1 MLKIIN
7 KSIVLLFLNMVYST
21 SLKSQIKPENEFW
34 ISSGITS
41 ELLSVNATNV
51 GNFKNRNRIGASIGI
66 ERRHYLNES
75 FNINYGIHIKSF
87 RKSFVFKPN
96 EVFIEDLNLCIPVLL
111 NYHLKFNKH
120 HFGNFSMGLNGVV
133 YTAGKASY
141 STLDYEVQV
150 ERRTGIFPN
159 LVIGFGYK
167 FLRKKSFEVNL
178 LYNMGFFQR
187 KVEIVRYVP
196 SNSDVRLENNG
207 SFVELEF
214 KFRINKS
221 S

>member
-1 MLKIIN
+1 MSSKNLII
-7 KSIVLLFLNMVYST
+7 LFICMISSST
-21 SLKSQIKPENEFW
+21 LQCQIESKNEFW
-34 ISSGITS
+34 ISTGITS
-41 ELLSVNATNV
+41 ELLSVNSTNV
-51 GNFKNRNRIGASIGI
+51 GSFKNRNRIGASIGI
-66 ERRHYLNES
+66 ERRSYLNKK
-75 FNINYGIHIKSF
+75 FNINYGIQVKSF
-87 RKSFVFKPN
+87 RKSYVFSPN
-96 EVFIEDLNLCIPVLL
+96 EVFIEDLNLCIPVLF
-111 NYHLKFNKH
+111 NYHLELNKH
-120 HFGNFSMGLNGVV
+120 HFGNFNMGLNGVV
-133 YTAGKASY
+133 STVDKASY
-141 STLDYEVQV
+141 STLDYEVQI

-167 FLRKKSFEVNL
+167 FIRKISFEINL

-187 KVEIVRYVP
+187 KVETVWYVP

>member
-1 MLKIIN
+1 MISKNLYI
-7 KSIVLLFLNMVYST
+7 LFLYIICSNI
-21 SLKSQIKPENEFW
+21 LQGQIESKNEFW
-34 ISSGITS
+34 ISAGITS

-51 GNFKNRNRIGASIGI
+51 GGFKNRNRIGASIGI
-66 ERRHYLNES
+66 ERRNYLNEK
-75 FNINYGIHIKSF
+75 FNINYGIQIKSF
-87 RKSFVFKPN
+87 RKSFVFSPN
-96 EVFIEDLNLCIPVLL
+96 EVFIEDLHLCIPVLF
-111 NYHLKFNKH
+111 NYHLQFNKI
-120 HFGNFSMGLNGVV
+120 HFGNFLLGLNGVV
-133 YTAGKASY
+133 YTAGEASY
-141 STLDYEVQV
+141 STLDYEVKV

-187 KVEIVRYVP
+187 KVETVRYVP

>member
-1 MLKIIN
+1 
-7 KSIVLLFLNMVYST
+7 MVYST
-21 SLKSQIKPENEFW
+21 SLQSQIKLEKEFW
-34 ISSGITS
+34 MNIGVTT

-87 RKSFVFKPN
+87 RKSFVFNPN
-96 EVFIEDLNLCIPVLL
+96 EVFIEDLNLCIPILL

-120 HFGNFSMGLNGVV
+120 HFGNINMGLNGVV
-133 YTAGKASY
+133 YTASKASY

-167 FLRKKSFEVNL
+167 YSRKKSFEVNL
-178 LYNMGFFQR
+178 LYNMDFFQR